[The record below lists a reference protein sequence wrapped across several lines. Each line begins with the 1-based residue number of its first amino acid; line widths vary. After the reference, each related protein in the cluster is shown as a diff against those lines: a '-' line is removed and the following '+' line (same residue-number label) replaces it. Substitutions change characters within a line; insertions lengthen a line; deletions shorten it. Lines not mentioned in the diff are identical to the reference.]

1 MNSSTLDATGKLV
14 LRLSVGILL
23 LLHGIAK
30 VKGGVGFIEGMLVGK
45 GLPAFFAWGAYV
57 GEVLAPVLVILGIY
71 ARLGGLLIV
80 AQMVAAILL
89 VHVGMGHLTQIN
101 AQGGGWALEL
111 QGLFLF
117 GGLVIA
123 LIGAG
128 RFSLGGT
135 YGKWN

>member
-1 MNSSTLDATGKLV
+1 MSSNTLDATGKLI

-57 GEVLAPVLVILGIY
+57 GEVIAPILVILGIY
-71 ARLGGLLIV
+71 TRLGGLLITV
-80 AQMVAAILL
+80 QMVVAILL

-117 GGLVIA
+117 GGLTIA

-128 RFSLGGT
+128 RLSLGGT

>member
-1 MNSSTLDATGKLV
+1 MSSNTLDATGKLV

-30 VKGGVGFIEGMLVGK
+30 VKGGVGFIEGMLVSK
-45 GLPAFFAWGAYV
+45 GLPAFFAWAAYI
-57 GEVLAPVLVILGIY
+57 GEVIAPILVILGIY
-71 ARLGGLLIV
+71 ARLGGLLITV
-80 AQMVAAILL
+80 QMVVAILL

-101 AQGGGWALEL
+101 PQGGGWALEL

-117 GGLVIA
+117 GGLTIA

-128 RFSLGGT
+128 RLSLGGT